1 VPGFPM
7 PPLLAAL
14 LWEPYG
20 DVGSLGVPAGCKL
33 ETAVRRATL
42 PAGTVRFVAPAG
54 GSSEL
59 LLAVD
64 RDGDGA
70 VDQDGVIDAAGRVAH
85 PLPWTTLDSPPIVS
99 KGATGFLAFD
109 TEDTGRGVRRSVMWR
124 DPGRIEPLIEGE
136 RLDVVDAS
144 CDASTC
150 AVLTTF
156 ASASAGPGATVL
168 VGDPHAPASSWRRTD
183 IPGAG
188 TAWAP
193 FSVVRV
199 HEGVAWVALTAPGAL
214 SVFRVEQGRAAS
226 LGRIDAP
233 FGAYDVVLGDSPIA
247 VAPGESIDDPC
258 KKDGFPVRLL
268 RPSQDPLEIDG
279 QVPPTSV
286 LTRPLSTG
294 FLVAWLSPVSCR
306 HDGRNLVRAFLVAPD
321 GTPASS
327 TMAVSDAQGVALAT
341 HGDSIDLWLAVGHD
355 LVWVKATCR
364 IESAANRPKKD
375 GAGSAR

>member
-1 VPGFPM
+1 M
-7 PPLLAAL
+7 PAQLAAL
-14 LWEPYG
+14 RWEPYG
-20 DVGSLGVPAGCKL
+20 NVASLGVPAGCKL
-33 ETAVRRATL
+33 ETPVRRASL
-42 PAGTVRFVAPAG
+42 PGGTVRFVAPAG

-64 RDGDGA
+64 RDGDGT
-70 VDQDGVIDAAGRVAH
+70 VDADGVIDAAGKVAH
-85 PLPWTTLDSPPIVS
+85 PLPWTTLDAPPVVA

-109 TEDTGRGVRRSVMWR
+109 TEDTGRGVRRGVMWR
-124 DPGRIEPLIEGE
+124 DPGRVEPLIEGE

-144 CDASTC
+144 CEGATC

-168 VGDPHAPASSWRRTD
+168 VGDPHAPASSWTRTD
-183 IPGAG
+183 IPGGG

-199 HEGVAWVALTAPGAL
+199 HEGVAWVALTTSGAL
-214 SVFRVEQGRAAS
+214 AVFRVERGRAES

-247 VAPGESIDDPC
+247 VAPGESIDDHC

-268 RPSQDPLEIDG
+268 RPSKDALEIDG

-294 FLVAWLSPVSCR
+294 FLVLWLAPVSCR
-306 HDGRNLVRAFLVAPD
+306 HEGRDLVRAFLLAAD
-321 GTPASS
+321 GKPASS
-327 TMAVSDAQGVALAT
+327 AMAVSDAQGVALAT
-341 HGDSIDLWLAVGHD
+341 HGDNVDLWLDVGHE

-364 IESAANRPKKD
+364 VEKP
-375 GAGSAR
+375 